1 MNRVT
6 LLGHIGNP
14 PELKSVG
21 TDGKVVNFSIATDES
36 YKDKSGKKIEK
47 TEWHNIV
54 AWGTL
59 AETISKYFVK
69 GSEILIEG
77 KISTRSYEKDGVKHY
92 STEIVASNFEFT
104 GGSKRDG
111 SKTSSANTNSA
122 NSTSVANTT
131 PAQVPAGV
139 EDDLPF

>member
-111 SKTSSANTNSA
+111 SKTSSAASTNSA
-122 NSTSVANTT
+122 QNTAPVA
-131 PAQVPAGV
+131 VPAGN
-139 EDDLPF
+139 DDSDLPF